1 MIEVLLVDDHAVV
14 REGYRRL
21 LELQDDIRVVA
32 EAATAEDALLLW
44 KQWQPAVIV
53 VDLSLPGIG
62 GIELIQRL
70 RAREPRVRCLV
81 FSMHGDDVWVAQ
93 ALKAGALGYVTKRS
107 APAVLVAA
115 VRDVHRGRRV
125 LSPDLAGHADRDD
138 PAHEL
143 TPREFEVLRQLL
155 AGRPVARIA
164 DTLHLS
170 VKTVHNLHYQI
181 KAKLGTAS
189 DFELARLA
197 WQRGWV
203 DQPGGDPSGGAL
215 IG

>member
-125 LSPDLAGHADRDD
+125 LSPDLAGHADRAD
-138 PAHEL
+138 PAPEL
-143 TPREFEVLRQLL
+143 TPRRC
-155 AGRPVARIA
+155 
-164 DTLHLS
+164 T
-170 VKTVHNLHYQI
+170 
-181 KAKLGTAS
+181 
-189 DFELARLA
+189 
-197 WQRGWV
+197 
-203 DQPGGDPSGGAL
+203 
-215 IG
+215 